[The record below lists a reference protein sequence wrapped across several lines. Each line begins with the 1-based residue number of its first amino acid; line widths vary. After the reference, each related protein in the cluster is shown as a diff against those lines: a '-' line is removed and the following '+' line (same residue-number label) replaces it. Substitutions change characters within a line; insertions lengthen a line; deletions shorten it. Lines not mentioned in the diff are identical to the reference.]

1 MSHAIHSTQGLL
13 IDDRPYG
20 EAGRILYVLTPE
32 HGILTFLAQGVR
44 EQKSKLRGL
53 LSLGT
58 LATFEFVEGREVKRL
73 TTILPTK
80 RFAKIFEKVE
90 SRNVFSRVVNFVE
103 RVVLGEQENHELYQ
117 RFLDGLDVLENYVP
131 SVNAN
136 FQNIEIAIIINILH
150 ALGYWRGDEY
160 VGYDNDV
167 FVLITSNKDNL
178 VKEINIAIESTH
190 L

>member
-13 IDDRPYG
+13 VDDRPYG
-20 EAGRILYVLTPE
+20 EAGRILYVLTAE

-73 TTILPTK
+73 TTILPIR
-80 RFAKIFEKVE
+80 RFRKIFEKVE

-103 RVVLGEQENHELYQ
+103 RVVLGEQENNELYA
-117 RFLDGLDVLENYVP
+117 RFLDGLDVLENHISNEINY
-131 SVNAN
+131 
-136 FQNIEIAIIINILH
+136 FQYIEIAIIINILH

-160 VGYDNDV
+160 VGYTEQV
-167 FVLITSNKDNL
+167 FDLIKSHKDNL
-178 VKEINIAIESTH
+178 IKEINKAIESTH

>member
-1 MSHAIHSTQGLL
+1 M
-13 IDDRPYG
+13 DDRPYG

-32 HGILTFLAQGVR
+32 HGILSFLAQGVR

-73 TTILPTK
+73 TTMLPIR
-80 RFAKIFEKVE
+80 RFRKMFEKVE

-103 RVVLGEQENHELYQ
+103 RVVLGEQDNNELYT
-117 RFLDGLDVLENYVP
+117 RFLDGLDVLENSTP
-131 SVNAN
+131 SDKGYY
-136 FQNIEIAIIINILH
+136 QYIEIAIIINTLH
-150 ALGYWRGDEY
+150 ALGYWRGNEY
-160 VGYDNDV
+160 VGYSQQV
-167 FVLITSNKDNL
+167 FELIKSNKDSL
-178 VKEINIAIESTH
+178 IKEINKAIESTH